1 MQVRLSRTLITLAG
15 VFLCATAAWA
25 QTSSISGEVKD
36 EDGKPLKDAW
46 IKIERTDI
54 KGNYKVKT
62 NKKGEYFHAGLP
74 LGTYNVSLEVDGK
87 IRDELKGVRTKLGD
101 PIPVNFDLQGQK
113 KKNDAIQAAASNGQL
128 TKEQARDMSPEQ
140 KAAMEKAMKEREQS
154 LAKNK
159 ALNDAFNT
167 GVEALKAAQQAEAE
181 LARAPSGP
189 KADELKA
196 TIAQKYGESVAS
208 LSKASEMD
216 AKQHVVWAQLADAY
230 LGEAKTKTG
239 DEQTALMTKGFD
251 AYNKAIE
258 LKPDDA
264 GYHNNYALALA
275 RAKKFPEA
283 QAELTKAA
291 QIDPTNA
298 GRYYFNLGALL
309 VNNQQLDAAGDA
321 FKKAIDSDPK
331 YADAYYQY
339 GISLIAKA
347 KYTPDGKIIPEPG
360 TQEAFQRYLDLK
372 PDGKDAP
379 AAKSMIATLSGGI
392 STEYKNPDAPAPTTK
407 KGKKK

>member
-1 MQVRLSRTLITLAG
+1 MQAKLSRSLSALAG
-15 VFLCATAAWA
+15 LLVFSFAASA
-25 QTSSISGEVKD
+25 QTSSLSGEVKD

-87 IRDELKGVRTKLGD
+87 VRDEVKGVRTKLGD
-101 PIPVNFDLQGQK
+101 PTPINFDLQGQK
-113 KKNDAIQAAASNGQL
+113 KKNDAVQAAAAAGTL

-159 ALNDAFNT
+159 ALNDAFN
-167 GVEALKAAQQAEAE
+167 GGMEALKGQQYDAA
-181 LARAPSGP
+181 
-189 KADELKA
+189 
-196 TIAQKYGESVAS
+196 VAS
-208 LSKASEMD
+208 FTKASEMD
-216 AKQHVVWAQLADAY
+216 PKQHVVWANLAEAY
-230 LGEAKTKTG
+230 LGQAKTKTG
-239 DEQTALMTKGFD
+239 DEQAGLMNKGFE
-251 AYNKAIE
+251 AYGKALE

-275 RAKKFPEA
+275 RGKKFPEA

-291 QIDPTNA
+291 QMDPPNA
-298 GRYYFNLGALL
+298 GRYYYNLGALL
-309 VNNQQLDAAGDA
+309 VNNSQLEPAGEA
-321 FKKAIDSDPK
+321 FKKAIEADPN

-339 GISLIAKA
+339 GIYLISKA
-347 KYTPDGKIIPEPG
+347 KTDDKGKVTPEPG
-360 TQEAFQRYLDLK
+360 TKEAFEKYLQLK
-372 PDGKDAP
+372 ADGPYAES
-379 AAKSMIATLSGGI
+379 AKGMLAMIGGQI
-392 STEYKNPDAPAPTTK
+392 STEYKNPDAPAASK

>member
-1 MQVRLSRTLITLAG
+1 MQVKLFRTFTTFAG
-15 VFLCATAAWA
+15 LFLCGVAAFA

-87 IRDELKGVRTKLGD
+87 VRDQMKGVRTKLGD

-113 KKNDAIQAAASNGQL
+113 KQNEALQAAANTGQL
-128 TKEQARDMSPEQ
+128 TKEQERGMSAEQ
-140 KAAMEKAMKEREQS
+140 KASMEKAMKEREQS

-159 ALNDAFNT
+159 ALNDAFNA
-167 GVEALKAAQQAEAE
+167 GMEALKAQKFDDA
-181 LARAPSGP
+181 
-189 KADELKA
+189 A
-196 TIAQKYGESVAS
+196 TS
-208 LSKASEMD
+208 LSKAAEMD
-216 AKQHVVWAQLADAY
+216 PKQHVVWAQLADAY
-230 LGEAKTKTG
+230 LGQAKTKTG
-239 DEQTALMTKGFD
+239 DEQTALMNKGFE
-251 AYNKAIE
+251 AYGKAIE

-275 RAKKFPEA
+275 RGKKFPEA

-291 QIDPTNA
+291 QMDPTNA

-309 VNNQQLDAAGDA
+309 VNNQQLDAAGEA
-321 FKKAIDSDPK
+321 FKKAIDSDPN

-339 GISLIAKA
+339 GISLVAKA

-360 TQEAFQRYLDLK
+360 TKEAFEKYLQLK
-372 PDGKDAP
+372 PDGKDAD
-379 AAKSMIATLSGGI
+379 AAKSMLATISGGI
-392 STEYKNPDAPAPTTK
+392 ATEYKNPDAPAPTK

>member
-1 MQVRLSRTLITLAG
+1 LSRLDGGKVSNASKIDQISYSPGGAVLFQLGGMGAD
-15 VFLCATAAWA
+15 FLYLR
-25 QTSSISGEVKD
+25 G
-36 EDGKPLKDAW
+36 
-46 IKIERTDI
+46 
-54 KGNYKVKT
+54 
-62 NKKGEYFHAGLP
+62 
-74 LGTYNVSLEVDGK
+74 EVDGK
-87 IRDELKGVRTKLGD
+87 VRDELKGVRTKLGD
-101 PIPVNFDLQGQK
+101 PIPVNFDLQTQK
-113 KKNDAIQAAASNGQL
+113 KKNDAMQSAASTGQL
-128 TKEQARDMSPEQ
+128 TKEQERGMTSEQ

-159 ALNDAFNT
+159 ALNDSFNT
-167 GVEALKAAQQAEAE
+167 GVESLKAAQALPPTDPQRGA
-181 LARAPSGP
+181 
-189 KADELKA
+189 
-196 TIAQKYGESVAS
+196 KYGDAVTS

-230 LGEAKTKTG
+230 LGEATTKTG

-251 AYNKAIE
+251 AYGKAIE

-291 QIDPTNA
+291 QIDPQNA

-309 VNNQQLDAAGDA
+309 VNNQQLDAAGEA
-321 FKKAIDSDPK
+321 FKKAIDADPK

-360 TQEAFQRYLDLK
+360 TQEAFQKYLELK
-372 PDGKDAP
+372 PDGKDAD
-379 AAKSMIATLSGGI
+379 AAKSMIATLTGGI
-392 STEYKNPDAPAPTTK
+392 ATEYKNPDAPAPTAAK

>member
-1 MQVRLSRTLITLAG
+1 MALAG
-15 VFLCATAAWA
+15 LFFFSLAAWA
-25 QTSSISGEVKD
+25 QTSSISGEVKG

-46 IKIERTDI
+46 IKIDRTDI
-54 KGNYKVKT
+54 KGHYQVKT

-74 LGTYNVSLEVDGK
+74 LGTYNVALEVDGK
-87 IRDELKGVRTKLGD
+87 VRDELKGVRTKLGD

-113 KKNDAIQAAASNGQL
+113 KKNDAMQSAASSGQL
-128 TKEQARDMSPEQ
+128 TKEQERGMSSEQ
-140 KAAMEKAMKEREQS
+140 KAALEKSVKEREQS

-159 ALNDAFNT
+159 ALNDSFNT
-167 GVEALKAAQQAEAE
+167 GVESLKAAQALPATDPQRGAKYDEA
-181 LARAPSGP
+181 
-189 KADELKA
+189 
-196 TIAQKYGESVAS
+196 VAS

-216 AKQHVVWAQLADAY
+216 PKQHVVWAQLADAY
-230 LGEAKTKTG
+230 LGDATTKTG
-239 DEQTALMTKGFD
+239 DEQGALTTKGFD
-251 AYNKAIE
+251 AYGKAIE

-283 QAELTKAA
+283 EGELTKAA
-291 QIDPTNA
+291 QIDPQNA

-347 KYTPDGKIIPEPG
+347 KYTADGKIIPEPG
-360 TQEAFQRYLDLK
+360 TKEAFEKYLELK

-379 AAKSMIATLSGGI
+379 AAKSMLDTLSGGI
-392 STEYKNPDAPAPTTK
+392 STEYKNPDAPATTTK
-407 KGKKK
+407 KGAKKK